1 MKKFLNLFLILIV
14 PFISSCVS
22 QTAVIKRLSDVKK
35 SVVKIETYVKPG
47 ICTKEEKCEEPK
59 YSLHSS
65 VSGSIILYGGSLAI
79 LTAAHICNLG
89 ELEGLIN
96 KTGGDILHKAVDRQN
111 RTHAL
116 IILKYNLKL
125 DVCILQA
132 KKTKDLPNFP
142 LRLSVKPP
150 EYGEQVYN
158 LAAPAGIIDG
168 EMVPVY
174 QGRFFGNSER
184 NAFFGIPTI
193 GGSSGSP
200 IVNIKGELVGMIHS
214 VHYRFHHITLSV
226 SYTDL
231 WNFLKIEQSR
241 ESIYQNLLLR

>member
-47 ICTKEEKCEEPK
+47 
-59 YSLHSS
+59 
-65 VSGSIILYGGSLAI
+65 
-79 LTAAHICNLG
+79 
-89 ELEGLIN
+89 
-96 KTGGDILHKAVDRQN
+96 QN